1 VTDEPDRIPL
11 VGIWYRHV
19 LAGGDPLRLAAG
31 DARGRWQ
38 RAQVVGA
45 LYLADTPETAWAE
58 FYRAAAE
65 LEIPPAKLLP
75 RDLWRY
81 VVSLD
86 AVADLS
92 SDQALTAAG
101 LSTPLPDSGDWP
113 PFQAV
118 GEQLAL
124 AGAQGVLWR
133 SAARPSNLCACVFSC
148 ALSTLTPLDR
158 KRIDTPPAPPRG
170 MRT

>member
-1 VTDEPDRIPL
+1 VADEPDRIPV

-38 RAQVVGA
+38 RSPVVGA
-45 LYLADTPETAWAE
+45 LYLADTPDTAWAE

-65 LEIPPAKLLP
+65 LEVPPGKLLP

-81 VVSLD
+81 QVSLD

-92 SDQALTAAG
+92 SNQALAAVR
-101 LSTPLPDSGDWP
+101 LSPPLPDSGDWP
-113 PFQAV
+113 SFQAV
-118 GEQLAL
+118 GEHLAL
-124 AGAQGVLWR
+124 GGAQGVLWR
-133 SAARPSNLCACVFSC
+133 SAARPANLCVCVF
-148 ALSTLTPLDR
+148 AVAVSTLTPLDR
-158 KRIDTPPAPPRG
+158 ERIDTPPAPPRG